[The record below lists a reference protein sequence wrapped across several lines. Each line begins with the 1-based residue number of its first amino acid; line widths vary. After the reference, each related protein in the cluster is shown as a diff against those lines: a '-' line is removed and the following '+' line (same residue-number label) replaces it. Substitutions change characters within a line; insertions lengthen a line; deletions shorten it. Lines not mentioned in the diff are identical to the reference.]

1 MRKNDIYFTLLLLF
15 IVKLILLP
23 AGFPDAAVLL
33 VLLIPRSISNFIKLQ
48 EKQKI
53 SQENAVKFNAV
64 ADEITDLRKTLESLK
79 TKEQVMAQFG
89 NKR

>member
-1 MRKNDIYFTLLLLF
+1 MQKNDIYFTLLLLF

-23 AGFPDAAVLL
+23 AGFPDAVVLL

>member
-23 AGFPDAAVLL
+23 AGFPDAVVLL